1 MSNTITIEFCKE
13 DRDRLDLLNSVL
25 LGLGDVL
32 LKYRTPSS
40 MSLTNDGVIVNYD
53 AHEAQGAPEQPDPV
67 NEHPVDEVSPH
78 GQPEPVAEP
87 ELPKYTKD
95 NVLAKVQTLATPGH
109 PKREEAKAIIKSYG
123 TKVSDIPEDK
133 YNEVMDKLTAL
144 EG

>member
-13 DRDRLDLLNSVL
+13 DRKRLDELIAFAGLIVGELKNCAPVKMTLLNS
-25 LGLGDVL
+25 GDL
-32 LKYRTPSS
+32 AIGKIP
-40 MSLTNDGVIVNYD
+40 
-53 AHEAQGAPEQPDPV
+53 EPEQPDPV

-87 ELPKYTKD
+87 ERPKYTKD
-95 NVLAKVQTLATPGH
+95 DVLAKVQTLATPGH